1 MTEQQSSPYSST
13 EVPQSRTCAAEAPAA
28 GQDRPPSKPTQ
39 LSFLSLRERIQE
51 WLLLNLGILLLSIG
65 IYIFKFPNNFTMG
78 GVSGMSVIFA
88 AYIPS
93 LSPSL
98 VNAVLN
104 FLLLILGFAFFGR
117 HFGLRTTYATV
128 ISSLE
133 LMLLEHIW
141 PLEHAISHQPLLELF
156 FAVLLPAAGSA
167 ILFNHKSSSGGTD
180 ILAMILRKYSS
191 IDIGKALLVTDLLF
205 VGLTFVVFDVDTGL
219 FSLAG
224 LLMKGVMVDG
234 MLEGF
239 NRVKAFTIVTSQ
251 AELVGEYICKN
262 LHRSATIYQAEG
274 LFSHQQRTVFLCVV
288 NRYQAVRLRSFVREV
303 DPQAFITISNTS
315 EIVGKGFRS
324 AP

>member
-1 MTEQQSSPYSST
+1 M
-13 EVPQSRTCAAEAPAA
+13 
-28 GQDRPPSKPTQ
+28 
-39 LSFLSLRERIQE
+39 
-51 WLLLNLGILLLSIG
+51 
-65 IYIFKFPNNFTMG
+65 
-78 GVSGMSVIFA
+78 
-88 AYIPS
+88 
-93 LSPSL
+93 
-98 VNAVLN
+98 
-104 FLLLILGFAFFGR
+104 
-117 HFGLRTTYATV
+117 
-128 ISSLE
+128 
-133 LMLLEHIW
+133 
-141 PLEHAISHQPLLELF
+141 
-156 FAVLLPAAGSA
+156 
-167 ILFNHKSSSGGTD
+167 
-180 ILAMILRKYSS
+180 
-191 IDIGKALLVTDLLF
+191 TDLLF